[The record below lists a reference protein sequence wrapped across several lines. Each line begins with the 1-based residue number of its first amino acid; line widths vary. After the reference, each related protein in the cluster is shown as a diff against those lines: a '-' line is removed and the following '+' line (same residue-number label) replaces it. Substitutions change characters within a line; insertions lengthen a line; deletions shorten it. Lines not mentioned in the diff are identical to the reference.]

1 MRLVIRLL
9 ATFCLILFAAC
20 EEQNQAPDSQ
30 YPASHTENDG
40 VRRGSSSE
48 VVVSTQGKV
57 DATTEELNFN
67 IMFKY
72 PDGRE
77 VSIGETLGLSSCKK
91 TALEHM
97 IDEGLLMKEG
107 WGYTCCTIEEG
118 SSCHRKIQ

>member
-1 MRLVIRLL
+1 MLNGSRNSLINTHCRLITKL
-9 ATFCLILFAAC
+9 TPSLIYA
-20 EEQNQAPDSQ
+20 
-30 YPASHTENDG
+30 
-40 VRRGSSSE
+40 E